1 MSTTRYDRYGRPAG
15 YINPIEAKVE
25 PFEINT
31 VSSTLQYIRYF
42 APSNAAGMQAIR
54 RISTNASETVQQVAV
69 GWGVWGEEAGMD
81 FYPVNSVFVVN
92 DETFALD
99 HVEPYN
105 TPVEIPE

>member
-1 MSTTRYDRYGRPAG
+1 MSTTRYDRYGRAAG

-54 RISTNASETVQQVAV
+54 RIMQDVTGSVQQIAV
-69 GWGVWGEEAGMD
+69 GWGAWANRESINY
-81 FYPVNSVFVVN
+81 YPVNSVFIVD
-92 DETFALD
+92 DETKAL
-99 HVEPYN
+99 VSVSPNN
-105 TPVEIPE
+105 TPVSDL